1 MSTEKQTRRKVA
13 EKFGQYQ
20 KILPSYPALLGNGRG
35 TVIVSGRPGFVYV
48 RVGSDLVPGQ
58 ALNQRVPNRN
68 NLPVIV
74 GYDPLQ
80 PELFQVLSIREVY
93 LDTDD
98 VVTSGLIPQ
107 IAPHHGTHE
116 WSGWGD
122 DTVYVH
128 LRQWLPLLVRPTS
141 GLEVQI
147 DQGVIYRDGW
157 IWVSSQTLDLSGY
170 RPTAASAALY
180 VLVSLDETGVAT
192 ATSGSETTKAALA
205 ITDCPAPNPNHV
217 ALAAVRMY
225 TGQSSII
232 DYGADYDIVDLRYPQ
247 VDSARSEAA
256 LLARRLAVLEA
267 EFDKLISHHLVEGR

>member
-1 MSTEKQTRRKVA
+1 MSEIKRVRQKLA
-13 EKFGQYQ
+13 DEFSKYQ
-20 KILPSYPALLGNGRG
+20 EILPSFPALLGNGRG
-35 TVIVSGRPGFVYV
+35 TVAVSGRPGFVYV
-48 RVGSDLVPGQ
+48 RVGSDLIPGQ

-98 VVTSGLIPQ
+98 VITSGLIPQ
-107 IAPHHGTHE
+107 VAPHHKTHE
-116 WSGWGD
+116 WSAFAD

-157 IWVSSQTLDLSGY
+157 IWVSNQTLDLSGY
-170 RPTAASAALY
+170 RPTSAGAALY
-180 VLVSLDETGVAT
+180 VLVSVDETGAAT
-192 ATSGSETTKAALA
+192 ATAGDETTKALLA
-205 ITDCPAPNPNHV
+205 ITDCPAPNPDHI
-217 ALAAVRMY
+217 ALAAVRIY
-225 TGQSSII
+225 TGQTSIV

-247 VDSARSEAA
+247 TDSARSSVAM
-256 LLARRLAVLEA
+256 LRRRLAVLEN
-267 EFDKLISHHLVEGR
+267 EIDKVLTHHLVEGK